1 MKQARVF
8 LLKGQYGIGSGM
20 ETLANMLRPYGTVSV
35 HQWYDRDVIVG
46 QARAFQTG
54 GKDRVVAII
63 GYSLGGN
70 QAPDYGDDLPS
81 CDLTVSYDPSI
92 YSPLAVNGVQPVSS
106 KIRLAVCYFNTASWL
121 ARGAYGGA
129 RLSGRNVIERQFSGF
144 HLTAHMRMDLHALS
158 MGYVRAT
165 VNGTTV
171 IAAK

>member
-1 MKQARVF
+1 M
-8 LLKGQYGIGSGM
+8 KGQYGIGSGM
-20 ETLANMLRPYGTVSV
+20 DTLANMLQPYGTVSM
-35 HQWYDRDVIVG
+35 HQWYDRDTIVG

-54 GKDRVVAII
+54 GADRAVVII

-70 QAPDYGDDLPS
+70 QAPDYGDDLPH
-81 CDLTVSYDPSI
+81 CDLSVSYDPSI
-92 YSPLAVNGVQPVSS
+92 YSPLCVNGVQPVSS
-106 KIRLAVCYFNTASWL
+106 KIRLAVCYYNTASWL

-144 HLTAHMRMDLHALS
+144 HLTAHMRMDLHAWTVK
-158 MGYVRAT
+158 YVRQT